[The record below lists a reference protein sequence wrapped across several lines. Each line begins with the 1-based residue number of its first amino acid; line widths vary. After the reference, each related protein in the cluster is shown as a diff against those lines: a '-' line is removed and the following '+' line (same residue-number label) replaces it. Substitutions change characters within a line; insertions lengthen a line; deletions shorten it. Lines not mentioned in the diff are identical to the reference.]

1 MFPNKKKGSGQ
12 KRVIRKSSQKQV
24 GNKGKSYE
32 EHATDNPG
40 NSRLNEPRDKAVL
53 L

>member
-1 MFPNKKKGSGQ
+1 MFPNKKK
-12 KRVIRKSSQKQV
+12 RSSQKQV
-24 GNKGKSYE
+24 GTKGKSHDK
-32 EHATDNPG
+32 HATDDPG